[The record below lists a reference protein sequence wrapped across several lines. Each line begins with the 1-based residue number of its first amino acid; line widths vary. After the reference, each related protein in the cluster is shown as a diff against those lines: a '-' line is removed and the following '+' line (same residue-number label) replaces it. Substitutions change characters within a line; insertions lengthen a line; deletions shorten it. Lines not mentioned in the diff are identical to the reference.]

1 MVNRATFYRYYRDK
15 HHLVEEIF
23 KSALARMAAEI
34 GPPLVIQEPGD
45 LTRAAEDEQ
54 RQAAWVGLFEHFA
67 SNSRMYLAMLSGKGS
82 AWFQYKMRES
92 LRGFLK
98 ESVKG
103 KHQEKDPRR
112 IPVEVARCFMAN
124 AIVGVAQQWLEGGMK
139 HSASQIVQWFHR
151 IAFKGYMSALAG
163 LS

>member
-15 HHLVEEIF
+15 YHLVEDIF
-23 KSALARMAAEI
+23 KSAVARLAAEI

-54 RQAAWVGLFEHFA
+54 KQAAWVGLFEHFA